1 MIFRY
6 LLVCARI
13 SNDELKKTTKL
24 LNGSLNHTYIGPETS
39 ENTAAKS
46 QIVLVLYAL
55 V

>member
-13 SNDELKKTTKL
+13 SNDDLKKTTKL
-24 LNGSLNHTYIGPETS
+24 LNGSLNHSYIGPETS
-39 ENTAAKS
+39 ENTVAKS
-46 QIVLVLYAL
+46 QIVLVLHVL